1 MRKFILLFLLINPV
15 FISYSQELQKLI
27 AKGDLAGIQ
36 KLEAKGVDI
45 FDYVTVEYR
54 YAGEEEMSTTEM
66 YPMTYAAARNEV
78 EIVKYYLTKKEEMVR
93 VGSWDDVLGL
103 SFVVSIS
110 TRNDELI
117 ELLYSHNPNLNVL
130 CESCR
135 GHNAVMVAAAYGM
148 EKWYFKL
155 KEKSLL
161 IFTNEQGANIL
172 HIAVAG
178 GSKAIVEDI
187 IYSNFLDID
196 ATDISGN
203 TVLDYALLDS
213 NTQLFSFLLEKH
225 ADLNKSHNL
234 WYSITECGDTSI
246 FNYMM
251 VNLNP
256 MWLVN
261 YDENYEWPL
270 HYAIGFDETYIAL
283 EMIRIMK
290 LVVEAK
296 GIVNFD
302 QAPFD
307 ESEYHLL
314 YWAISLNNKTTFEAV
329 FDFAAFLNKAM
340 DDPDYI
346 AFPAYL
352 EKSARK
358 VFGKEFVTEMNEK
371 YQVNWY

>member
-1 MRKFILLFLLINPV
+1 MHKFILLFLLINPI

-27 AKGDLAGIQ
+27 ANGDLAGIQ

-45 FDYVTVEYR
+45 FDYVTIEYR
-54 YAGEEEMSTTEM
+54 YVGEEDMSTTEM
-66 YPMTYAAARNEV
+66 HPMTYAAARNET
-78 EIVKYYLTKKEEMVR
+78 EIVKYYLAKKDEMIE

-117 ELLYSHNPNLNVL
+117 ELLYSYNPNMNVL

-161 IFTNEQGANIL
+161 IFTNDRGANLL
-172 HIAVAG
+172 HIAVSG
-178 GSKAIVEDI
+178 RSKAIVEDI

-196 ATDISGN
+196 AMDIEGN
-203 TVLDYALLDS
+203 TALDYALLDS
-213 NTQLFSFLLEKH
+213 NNQIFSYLLEQH
-225 ADLNKSHNL
+225 ADLNKAQNL
-234 WYSITECGDTSI
+234 WYSITEYGDTSI

-251 VNLNP
+251 INLNP
-256 MWLVN
+256 MWLIN

-270 HYAIGFDETYIAL
+270 HYAIGYDETYIAL

-296 GIVNFD
+296 GIIHFD
-302 QAPFD
+302 PAPID

-314 YWAISLNNKTTFEAV
+314 HWTISLKNKTTYEAV
-329 FDFAAFLNKAM
+329 FDFASFLNKAM

-346 AFPAYL
+346 VFPGSL

-358 VFGKEFVTEMNEK
+358 VFGKEFVTAINEK